1 MQKSTKRALALT
13 GILGKSSEMGE
24 MRAENRVFVP
34 KNAVIHAYV

>member
-1 MQKSTKRALALT
+1 MQKFTKRALSLT
-13 GILGKSSEMGE
+13 GILGKNFEIGE